1 MSVIRTLL
9 WKDYRQNRQFLIAA
23 AVLLLIPYVF
33 CVVVAVVETARHGQ
47 MIEEGW
53 TPYFLGASLAALGIA
68 TLLCGFIGANAIA
81 GERVDRSAEF
91 TAYLPI
97 SPHSAVL
104 SKAIL
109 ALGICAF
116 IVLANASI
124 YSLVLWIDDSAIRPL
139 DYGFRPPAV
148 EFVSG
153 VAITAVFLFGVSWFV
168 SSLVARPAIAASSAI
183 VAMIVLVMM
192 LNLIAEAQPR
202 DSQGRVFF
210 LWYSIMCLLVG
221 SGCFVAGTLH
231 YIRRVEP

>member
-23 AVLLLIPYVF
+23 GVLLLFPYAF
-33 CVVVAVVETARHGQ
+33 SVVVAVVETARHGQ

-53 TPYFLGASLAALGIA
+53 TPYVLGASLAALGIA

-104 SKAIL
+104 SKAVL

-116 IVLANASI
+116 MLLANGSI
-124 YSLVLWIDDSAIRPL
+124 YCLAVWMADSASRPL
-139 DYGFRPPAV
+139 DYGFSPPAV
-148 EFVSG
+148 EWVTG
-153 VAITAVFLFGVSWFV
+153 MVITAVFLFGVSWLI

-183 VAMIVLVMM
+183 VAMIVLVMV
-192 LNLIAEAQPR
+192 LELIGETQPR
-202 DSQGRVFF
+202 DSRASVFF
-210 LWYSIMCLLVG
+210 LWYSIICLLVG
-221 SGCFVAGTLH
+221 PGCFFAGTLH
-231 YIRRVEP
+231 YLRRVEP